1 MSEQSGKT
9 KPIEVIDRTVKTMK
23 AFGYVDR
30 GFILAA
36 FEDFLREQ
44 PKTEAEKRRGKGF
57 WAGLGKL
64 MFGWMRGEIAPHERR
79 DPKGLPVAR
88 PGLFTSREHN
98 SIRLL
103 KELLAHVPAK
113 KTLTGGSASRHKPVP
128 VAALGERHEDRDV
141 KLVAKFFRTS
151 GLAETG
157 FPVRLVGRESAEAA
171 GAAPGKGDVSRASAL
186 SALTGGLLYR
196 FAYDHEDQLKWD
208 DAGKVFRS
216 NGIYRLFVCP
226 PGQSFV
232 EQRLVLIHLDRDETI
247 IRAAEIRKR
256 KSGYALRGGFVV
268 PASGVNTLILSSDF
282 SEDTIGAVV
291 EAELDAEHRQLLL
304 PEGAPEVR
312 QQSAFLQEHQ
322 LGFYT
327 LLNRGGGEVR
337 GSVLD
342 GPAPGGV
349 AGYKID
355 RSELGAL
362 ADLPLGLL
370 NDGDIDRLELRDRVL
385 IAQTAAH
392 GPTLSIEV
400 G

>member
-1 MSEQSGKT
+1 MSEET
-9 KPIEVIDRTVKTMK
+9 RTARPVEVLERTVKTMK

-36 FEDFLREQ
+36 YETFLGEQ
-44 PKTEAEKRRGKGF
+44 PRSEDETRRGKSV
-57 WAGLGKL
+57 WARLGRVL
-64 MFGWMRGEIAPHERR
+64 FGWMRRGVPAPHERK
-79 DPKGLPVAR
+79 DPKGVPVAR
-88 PGLFTSREHN
+88 PGLFAPREHA

-113 KTLTGGSASRHKPVP
+113 RGATGAPVP
-128 VAALGERHEDRDV
+128 RHRPTPLATLAERHDKRDL

-157 FPVRLVGRESAEAA
+157 FPVRLVGRGAQGDETRPGA
-171 GAAPGKGDVSRASAL
+171 GEMSRASAL

-247 IRAAEIRKR
+247 IRAAEIRRR
-256 KSGYALRGGFVV
+256 KTGYALRGGFVV

-304 PEGAPEVR
+304 PDGAPEIR
-312 QQSAFLQEHQ
+312 RQSAFLQEHQ

-349 AGYKID
+349 AGYKVD
-355 RSELGAL
+355 RSEIGSL

-370 NDGDIDRLELRDRVL
+370 NDEDLGALDLRDRVL